1 MATITKLEV
10 AVPSNPSG
18 IQPTEFKVLV
28 RPAPVETKIGS
39 IIIPEQHL
47 EKKEFARV
55 EGTLIA
61 VSPAAFNYDGMAPE
75 MAPKVGD
82 RVLYAK
88 YSGLEIKGKDGVEY
102 KIIND
107 RDICAVLT

>member
-1 MATITKLEV
+1 MGTLTELKLKQN
-10 AVPSNPSG
+10 NPSG
-18 IQPTEFKVLV
+18 IEPTEFKVLV
-28 RPAPVETKIGS
+28 RPDPVEKKVGS
-39 IIIPEQHL
+39 IIIPDQHL
-47 EKKEFARV
+47 EKKEFAQV

-61 VSPAAFNYDGMAPE
+61 ASPAAFTYDGMGAD
-75 MAPKVGD
+75 MAPPLGS

-88 YSGLEIKGKDGVEY
+88 YAGLEVKGKDGVDY